1 MNDEQGLGLKR
12 KRVLQNVSPVSRE
25 LIKFCKSFLYS
36 LKNVGLSPLLQVVE
50 MHALNSR

>member
-12 KRVLQNVSPVSRE
+12 KRVLQNVSPVSRQ

-36 LKNVGLSPLLQVVE
+36 LKTLAWLRCFTLWKCT
-50 MHALNSR
+50 R

>member
-1 MNDEQGLGLKR
+1 MKR

-25 LIKFCKSFLYS
+25 LIKFCKSIPVFV
-36 LKNVGLSPLLQVVE
+36 KNVGLAPLLHVVE